1 MKIRIEL
8 DELLQEEEVIIR
20 CPILTEKVQK
30 IQKILFETY
39 NSSDKMILF
48 KNETEYYLNLDDI
61 LFFETGIRG
70 IEAHTIDDIFQTK
83 FKLYELEELLPG
95 FFMRI
100 SKSAILNTNQVYA
113 INRNLAASSVI
124 EFRNTHKQVYVSR
137 NYYKPLKNK
146 LEEKRIHANN
156 IKSTEPYTKP

>member
-48 KNETEYYLNLDDI
+48 KNV
-61 LFFETGIRG
+61 
-70 IEAHTIDDIFQTK
+70 
-83 FKLYELEELLPG
+83 LL
-95 FFMRI
+95 
-100 SKSAILNTNQVYA
+100 K
-113 INRNLAASSVI
+113 
-124 EFRNTHKQVYVSR
+124 
-137 NYYKPLKNK
+137 KPLKVNK
-146 LEEKRIHANN
+146 QK
-156 IKSTEPYTKP
+156 K

>member
-8 DELLQEEEVIIR
+8 NELLQEEEVIIR

-30 IQKILFETY
+30 IQKILFETD

-83 FKLYELEELLPG
+83 FKLL
-95 FFMRI
+95 
-100 SKSAILNTNQVYA
+100 ILSFED
-113 INRNLAASSVI
+113 I
-124 EFRNTHKQVYVSR
+124 
-137 NYYKPLKNK
+137 
-146 LEEKRIHANN
+146 
-156 IKSTEPYTKP
+156 